1 MCIYLQIA
9 TLIAVYANWDFAFM
23 NAIGWGWAG
32 VIWLFSFVFYLPLDG
47 IKFAVR
53 YILRGDAWELI
64 TEHRVCMVFNP
75 VSLLLER
82 YDIVMLVL
90 KRFGL
95 YRSTL
100 GFRSQL
106 SSQWLK

>member
-1 MCIYLQIA
+1 MFLCLQIA

-32 VIWLFSFVFYLPLDG
+32 VIWLFSLVFYLPLDV

-64 TEHRVCMVFNP
+64 TEHRVCMIFIFQ
-75 VSLLLER
+75 SLLPELLII
-82 YDIVMLVL
+82 IVKSHCGVSVSI
-90 KRFGL
+90 
-95 YRSTL
+95 YTDPP
-100 GFRSQL
+100 
-106 SSQWLK
+106 